1 MRTPPNRTQ
10 RQSERELC
18 ARVFL
23 CLKKCD
29 LRAVSRMT
37 DEKWPFYSFSTRKT
51 EDPNE
56 TRECACVSAKENRVK
71 ERKTQGTRKTEEE
84 RHF

>member
-1 MRTPPNRTQ
+1 MCSSRARSPPEQWSTEE
-10 RQSERELC
+10 ERVRVSKLC

-56 TRECACVSAKENRVK
+56 SSVFV
-71 ERKTQGTRKTEEE
+71 
-84 RHF
+84 